1 MKGESMTADS
11 PYYVSRVDEEMRN
24 LQVMSECLKDVSAR
38 GKTFGKCGA
47 LMAEAT
53 RRLSLACK
61 MHHPASPQQLYMG
74 DGDHT
79 TEDVKDRERAIIE
92 ERKESMGEMGE
103 VLLVLGEV
111 RFASLV
117 DS

>member
-24 LQVMSECLKDVSAR
+24 LQVMSDCLKDVSAR

-47 LMAEAT
+47 LMSEAT

-61 MHHPASPQQLYMG
+61 MHHPASAQQLHMG
-74 DGDHT
+74 DGEHST
-79 TEDVKDRERAIIE
+79 QDVKNRERAIIE

-111 RFASLV
+111 RFAS
-117 DS
+117 